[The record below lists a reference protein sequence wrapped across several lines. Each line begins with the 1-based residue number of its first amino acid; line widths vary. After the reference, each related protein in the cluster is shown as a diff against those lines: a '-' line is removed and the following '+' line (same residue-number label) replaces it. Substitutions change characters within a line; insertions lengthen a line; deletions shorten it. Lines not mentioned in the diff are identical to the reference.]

1 MRAPT
6 IRHEGVNSRKSH
18 HCGTK
23 GDLQQLPQ
31 RVHERMDAVVAK
43 FLAEELRC
51 ACRDGDIDVVRAC
64 LDRGADINL
73 KRGSYCDDKT
83 PLFVACQYDHLEVV
97 EFLLARG
104 ALHQITGLSL
114 LTPLH
119 VACTSGHSRIVRRL
133 LQVDT
138 NVNCDGSGTTPIT
151 VAASLGHVDVVRALL
166 EHGADPNRVDDA
178 GYTALLYMS
187 DRAIGSWGEDY
198 SRRFVE
204 IARMLLSHGAEF
216 DVRPLHGLM
225 ALRHYWGNPW
235 RLPRYDS
242 LSDDQKE
249 IWFSTM
255 ATALQRVR
263 RRRDPA
269 MNELFDSYLF
279 PYFLLRIRL
288 YVVGPCVPRPA
299 PRRRGLFGRLVARR
313 PDVGG
318 ARYGLVDE
326 PHLARHVASF
336 LVG

>member
-1 MRAPT
+1 MAQKVTGSSCP
-6 IRHEGVNSRKSH
+6 SAYASA
-18 HCGTK
+18 
-23 GDLQQLPQ
+23 
-31 RVHERMDAVVAK
+31 MDAVVAK
-43 FLAEELRC
+43 FVAEELRC

-73 KRGSYCDDKT
+73 RRGSYCDNKT

-104 ALHQITGLSL
+104 ASHQITGLSL

-119 VACTSGHSRIVRRL
+119 VACTSGHSRNLRRL

-166 EHGADPNRVDDA
+166 EHGADPNRVDNA
-178 GYTALLYMS
+178 GYTALVYMS
-187 DRAIGSWGEDY
+187 DRTIGSWGEDY

-204 IARMLLSHGAEF
+204 IARLLLAHGADF
-216 DVRPLHGLM
+216 DARPLHGLM

-249 IWFSTM
+249 TWFSTM

-269 MNELFDSYLF
+269 MNELFDGYLNS
-279 PYFLLRIRL
+279 YFLLRIRL
-288 YVVGPCVPRPA
+288 CVVGPCAPRPA
-299 PRRRGLFGRLVARR
+299 PRRRGFFGRLVARR